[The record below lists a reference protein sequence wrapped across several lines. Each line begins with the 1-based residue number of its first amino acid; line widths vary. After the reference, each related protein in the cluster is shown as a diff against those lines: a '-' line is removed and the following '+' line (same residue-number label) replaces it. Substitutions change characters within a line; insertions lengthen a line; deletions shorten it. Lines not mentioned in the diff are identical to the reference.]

1 MSAENKEAN
10 RSHEEEDKKEQGR
23 DYPGY
28 APTENDHA
36 CDDTINSFQ
45 RIALTFSTQGL
56 GFISVPMLAYPML
69 ELGLNTDVIWRVLL
83 GVGALPGLL
92 VLYLRLRAGNVRG
105 CRRNGTE
112 TVVASRDEP
121 VGDIDS
127 VSRTS
132 AIIRTESF
140 ELTTPNQ
147 RGEDEFNAESTLFCD
162 VTSSESEE
170 ALVENSYLED
180 DVKHLEEQLDNQDDA
195 CKSDVSTSPIRGHS
209 RSL

>member
-10 RSHEEEDKKEQGR
+10 RSHEEEDKKKEEE

-28 APTENDHA
+28 VPTENDHA
-36 CDDTINSFQ
+36 SDDTISSFQ

-105 CRRNGTE
+105 CRRNGETE

-127 VSRTS
+127 ASTV
-132 AIIRTESF
+132 IRTESF
-140 ELTTPNQ
+140 ELTAPNQ
-147 RGEDEFNAESTLFCD
+147 RSEDEFNAESTLFCD
-162 VTSSESEE
+162 VTSSVSEE
-170 ALVENSYLED
+170 ALVENSHLED
-180 DVKHLEEQLDNQDDA
+180 DVKHIEKQLDNQDDA
-195 CKSDVSTSPIRGHS
+195 CKDDVSTSPIRDHS